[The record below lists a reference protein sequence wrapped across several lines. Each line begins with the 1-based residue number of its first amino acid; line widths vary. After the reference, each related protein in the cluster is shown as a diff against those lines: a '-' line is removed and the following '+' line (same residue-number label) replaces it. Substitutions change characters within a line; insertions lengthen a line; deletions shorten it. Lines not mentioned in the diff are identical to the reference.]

1 MTEPT
6 PGPLPL
12 RGRDDVW
19 RQLIAIAQRTGPG
32 GRSVVVLEGPAGGGK
47 SRLLRELLDAA
58 QQSGCVTVDG
68 HGWRPPNAALPR
80 PPVPRLEVRPDTG
93 LAVIAWDD
101 DATLDPSFV
110 QTWARTADLPV
121 VVIVARRTGVRT
133 ALPFEPEG
141 GATVHIEL
149 PALSRAAVAEV
160 IADRLGRPAAPEL
173 LELVAAAGGRPGA
186 VVDLVEGLRTER
198 LLDLTGDSARPV
210 RVELPE
216 RTRYRL
222 TEQLAQVAPT
232 TRHLVQVASTIRGGS
247 GLAELAALL
256 RRGPASLLPAVEE
269 ALASGLLVGRGE
281 RLAFPHELVRRC
293 VAQSLPASV
302 RGILCPP
309 EPAPLPLAAVTTV
322 DSAAGWDR
330 LTGRQREI
338 AALAG
343 AALTNQQIADRLFL
357 SRHTVNFHLRRVFR
371 QLGISSRVQLVRLA
385 RG

>member
-6 PGPLPL
+6 PAPLPL

-19 RQLIAIAQRTGPG
+19 RQIIAIARRTGPG
-32 GRSVVVLEGPAGGGK
+32 ERSIVVLEGHAGAGK
-47 SRLLRELLDAA
+47 SRLVRELLDAA

-68 HGWRPPNAALPR
+68 HGWRPPNAALPL
-80 PPVPRLEVRPDTG
+80 PAVPRLEVPADTG
-93 LAVIAWDD
+93 LAVVAWDD

-110 QTWARTADLPV
+110 QMWARTANLPV
-121 VVIVARRTGVRT
+121 IVIVTRRTGSRT
-133 ALPFEPEG
+133 ALPFDADAG
-141 GATVHIEL
+141 STVHIEL
-149 PALSRAAVAEV
+149 SPLSRAAVADV
-160 IADRLGRPAAPEL
+160 VADRLGRPASPEL
-173 LELVAAAGGRPGA
+173 LELIAAAGGRPGA
-186 VVDLVEGLRTER
+186 IVNLVRGLLTEQ
-198 LLDLTGDSARPV
+198 LIDLTGDSARLV

-216 RTRYRL
+216 RTRYRI
-222 TEQLAQVAPT
+222 TEQLTQAGPSA
-232 TRHLVQVASTIRGGS
+232 RHLIQIASTIRGAS
-247 GLAELAALL
+247 GLSELAALM

-269 ALASGLLVGRGE
+269 ALGTGLLVARGE
-281 RLAFPHELVRRC
+281 RLAFPHELVRRY

-302 RGILCPP
+302 RGSLCPP
-309 EPAPLPLAAVTTV
+309 ESAPVAVSEPTIVEGVT
-322 DSAAGWDR
+322 GWDQ

-357 SRHTVNFHLRRVFR
+357 SRHTVNFHLRRVFQ